1 MEIIISGRQ
10 FEVDAALRDYAE
22 EKVQQLTR
30 EYSKL
35 TSARLVLSEERGRY
49 VAEGHLA
56 GKNMTLNATARGDSL
71 PRVAIDEVVE
81 KLERQLLKRVD
92 RIRDHRAIPLSEAE
106 QLREAKAGEVPPAA
120 ERA

>member
-35 TSARLVLSEERGRY
+35 TSARLVLSEERGRC

-71 PRVAIDEVVE
+71 PRMAIDEVVE
-81 KLERQLLKRVD
+81 KLERQLLKRVE
-92 RIRDHRAIPLSEAE
+92 RIRDHRAMPLSEAE
-106 QLREAKAGEVPPAA
+106 LREAAAGDTPPAA
-120 ERA
+120 DKA

>member
-10 FEVDAALRDYAE
+10 FEVDTALRDYAE

-35 TSARLVLSEERGRY
+35 TSARLVLSEERGRC

-56 GKNMTLNATARGDSL
+56 GKNMTLNASARGESL
-71 PRVAIDEVVE
+71 PRVAIDAVVE
-81 KLERQLLKRVD
+81 KLERQLLKRVE

-106 QLREAKAGEVPPAA
+106 RRDAEAGATPPTPDNA
-120 ERA
+120 